1 MTIEAIDSL
10 IIKLEQASE
19 PLSIEKQHAL
29 AIWLRRYLSL
39 HDEKLLTTCF
49 IKLGEEVGETQ
60 SKSL

>member
-10 IIKLEQASE
+10 IIKLEQASQ

-29 AIWLRRYLSL
+29 ATWLRKYLSL

-49 IKLGEEVGETQ
+49 IKLGEEIEATQ
-60 SKSL
+60 SKLL